1 MWDVINNPCTNFN
14 ARLAKQPLKS
24 MTGQLS
30 RLIVYVNAIIH
41 SSLKMYGDLD
51 KEYKY
56 VSKRR
61 PSHSNLSFYGWDS
74 GRFCMKFQLKKYRK
88 TVLII
93 CHSFLLNI
101 YIYYI
106 NQLLQPPCDM
116 RPSQITTFSLI
127 CSWNNCFRRLNR
139 EYWTLSIAQVVMLK
153 PMRHNCFYAS
163 KQSGSKLRLSEDRWN
178 LSGICRNRLTT
189 SDHVCGG
196 KIDMGVK

>member
-1 MWDVINNPCTNFN
+1 MSVKGEPVIQIYPFMAETQGASVWNSNS
-14 ARLAKQPLKS
+14 KS
-24 MTGQLS
+24 IGRQFWLFATL
-30 RLIVYVNAIIH
+30 
-41 SSLKMYGDLD
+41 
-51 KEYKY
+51 
-56 VSKRR
+56 
-61 PSHSNLSFYGWDS
+61 FYW
-74 GRFCMKFQLKKYRK
+74 
-88 TVLII
+88 T
-93 CHSFLLNI
+93 

-163 KQSGSKLRLSEDRWN
+163 KQSGSKLRLSEDRWH
-178 LSGICRNRLTT
+178 LSGICRNSLTT